1 MFTKDLK
8 SACIIT
14 PTYPDR
20 FFIERGAFVEYLVRI
35 WIEMGMNVD
44 VVAPR
49 SIPNI
54 VRSMSRTKQT
64 DVSFA
69 GNKITYP
76 TYLSV
81 SNKNLGFLDL
91 ESISRHQFLKA
102 SGRGLKKVDIPDFYY
117 GKFLMR
123 GGKAAMEA
131 GKHTNRPAF
140 VDIGEHLLLEELS
153 KDGFLEAKK
162 IIKAMDGIACVSNQ
176 LASEVIHLGAR
187 PDRVF
192 VYPNTADMKRFY
204 PMDQQYCRKQ
214 LGLPLNIPI
223 VIFVGHFIE
232 RKGPLR
238 VLSSL
243 NDPRLS
249 NVKGIFIGRGSQK
262 PTGNNVLHEGP
273 VLNWDLPMWL
283 NAADLFVLPTQNEGH
298 CNAINE
304 AMACGLPIISS
315 DILEIRDQVSE
326 DSGILVNPNY
336 QVQLVDA
343 ISKVIEDSEL
353 RHRLGKNG
361 AQIQKRRSSVNRATE
376 ILQWI
381 KNLMKT
387 K

>member
-8 SACIIT
+8 RACIIT

-20 FFIERGAFVEYLVRI
+20 LFIERGAFVEYLVRI

-54 VRSMSRTKQT
+54 IRSISRTKQSN
-64 DVSFA
+64 VSFA

-81 SNKNLGFLDL
+81 SNKKLGFLDL
-91 ESISRHQFLKA
+91 ESISRQQFLKA
-102 SGRGLKKVDIPDFYY
+102 SVRGLKKVDIPDFYY

-131 GKHTNRPAF
+131 GKQTNRPAY
-140 VDIGEHLLLEELS
+140 VDIGEHLLLDELS
-153 KDGFLEAKK
+153 KDDFYEAKK
-162 IIKAMDGIACVSNQ
+162 IIQEMDGIACVSDQ

-192 VYPNTADMKRFY
+192 VYPNTADMKRFH
-204 PMDQQYCRKQ
+204 PMDQQYCRTQ

-273 VLNWDLPMWL
+273 VLNRDLPMWL

-315 DILEIRDQVSE
+315 DIPEIRDQVSE

-336 QVQLVDA
+336 QVQLVKA
-343 ISKVIEDSEL
+343 ISKVIEDSAL
-353 RHRLGKNG
+353 RERLGKNG
-361 AQIQKRRSSVNRATE
+361 AQIQKERSSINRASA

-381 KNLMKT
+381 KNLMSAT
-387 K
+387 